1 MKRYAFLT
9 VLGLALGLLG
19 PAAALADQ
27 ANPSTDGKPRYHQKG
42 QQKFQEK
49 LGLTDDQMTRIR
61 EVWQRQRAAARPVF
75 QALRV
80 ANKQLR
86 ELALNGANDDAIRA
100 KLAEIEGLQGQAL
113 QLRVN
118 TLREISPL
126 LTDEQRQKLAQLSPM
141 GGHRHHRRPAQVP
154 QG

>member
-19 PAAALADQ
+19 PAAVLADQ
-27 ANPSTDGKPRYHQKG
+27 ANPSTDGKPRYH
-42 QQKFQEK
+42 QKFQEK

-61 EVWQRQRAAARPVF
+61 EVWQRQRESARPVF
-75 QALRV
+75 QALRQ
-80 ANKQLR
+80 ANRQLR
-86 ELALNGANDDAIRA
+86 ELALNGAKDDAIQA
-100 KLAEIEGLQGQAL
+100 KVAEIEGLQGQAL

>member
-9 VLGLALGLLG
+9 VIGLALGLVG
-19 PAAALADQ
+19 PAAVLADQ
-27 ANPSTDGKPRYHQKG
+27 ANPATDGKPRYH
-42 QQKFQEK
+42 QKFQEK

-61 EVWQRQRAAARPVF
+61 EVWQRQHQTARPVF

-86 ELALNGANDDAIRA
+86 ELALNGAKDDAIQS

-113 QLRVN
+113 QLRVA
-118 TLREISPL
+118 TLREISPIL
-126 LTDEQRQKLAQLSPM
+126 NDEQRQKLARMSPM
-141 GGHRHHRRPAQVP
+141 GWRHHHRRPAP
-154 QG
+154 APAG

>member
-19 PAAALADQ
+19 PTAVLADQ
-27 ANPSTDGKPRYHQKG
+27 ANPPTDGRPRDH
-42 QQKFQEK
+42 QKFQEK

-61 EVWQRQRAAARPVF
+61 EVWQRQRASARPVF

-80 ANKQLR
+80 ANQQLR
-86 ELALNGANDDAIRA
+86 ELALNGAKDDAIQV

-113 QLRVN
+113 QLRVA

-126 LTDEQRQKLAQLSPM
+126 LTDEQRQKLAQMSPM
-141 GGHRHHRRPAQVP
+141 GWRHHRRPAPAP

>member
-9 VLGLALGLLG
+9 ALALAVGLLG

-27 ANPSTDGKPRYHQKG
+27 ANPPADGKPGHHQRF
-42 QQKFQEK
+42 QQRFQEK
-49 LGLTDDQMTRIR
+49 LGLTDDQMTKIR
-61 EVWQRQRAAARPVF
+61 EVWKNQRDTARPVY
-75 QALRV
+75 QALRL
-80 ANKQLR
+80 ANQQLR
-86 ELALNGANDDAIRA
+86 ELALNGDPGNAIPA

-118 TLREISPL
+118 ALKEIGPL
-126 LTDEQRQKLAQLSPM
+126 LTDEQRQKLAQMSPM
-141 GGHRHHRRPAQVP
+141 GWHRHHRRPAPP

>member
-9 VLGLALGLLG
+9 ILGLALGLLG
-19 PAAALADQ
+19 PAAVLADQ
-27 ANPSTDGKPRYHQKG
+27 ANPSTDGKPRHH
-42 QQKFQEK
+42 QKFQEK

-86 ELALNGANDDAIRA
+86 
-100 KLAEIEGLQGQAL
+100 
-113 QLRVN
+113 VN

-141 GGHRHHRRPAQVP
+141 DGHRHHRRPAQVP

>member
-1 MKRYAFLT
+1 MKRYASLT

-19 PAAALADQ
+19 PVAVLADQ
-27 ANPSTDGKPRYHQKG
+27 ANPSTDGKPGYHQK
-42 QQKFQEK
+42 FQAK
-49 LGLTDDQMTRIR
+49 LGLTDDQMTRLR
-61 EVWQRQRAAARPVF
+61 EVWQRQRASARPVY
-75 QALRV
+75 QALRQ

-86 ELALNGANDDAIRA
+86 VMALSGAQDDAIRA

-126 LTDEQRQKLAQLSPM
+126 LTDEQRQKFAQLSM
-141 GGHRHHRRPAQVP
+141 GGHRHHRRPAP
-154 QG
+154 GTQG

>member
-19 PAAALADQ
+19 PAAVLADQ
-27 ANPSTDGKPRYHQKG
+27 ANPSTDGKPRYH
-42 QQKFQEK
+42 QKFQEK

-75 QALRV
+75 QALRQ
-80 ANKQLR
+80 ANRQLR
-86 ELALNGANDDAIRA
+86 ELALNGATDDAIRA
-100 KLAEIEGLQGQAL
+100 KLADIEGFQSQAL

>member
-19 PAAALADQ
+19 PAAVLADQ
-27 ANPSTDGKPRYHQKG
+27 ANPSTDGKPRYH
-42 QQKFQEK
+42 QKFQEK

-61 EVWQRQRAAARPVF
+61 EVWQRQRESARPVF
-75 QALRV
+75 QALRQ
-80 ANKQLR
+80 ANRQLR
-86 ELALNGANDDAIRA
+86 ELALNGAKDDAIQA
-100 KLAEIEGLQGQAL
+100 KIAEIEGLQGQAL